1 MGGDGGVSEEGRGRI
16 ATPDRR
22 VRVFVSSTL
31 EELAQERRAARAA
44 ISGLRLTP
52 VMFELGA
59 RPHPP
64 RELYRAYLAQS
75 DVFVGI
81 YWQRYGWV
89 APGESVS
96 GLEDEYLLSGDRPK
110 LIYVKAPAVDREP
123 RLTELLHRVQAD
135 DRASYK
141 VFADAEEL
149 TSLLSDDLAV
159 LLTERFTARHPEAP
173 AGLRPARLPVPPTAM
188 IGRDGDRE
196 ELVARLRGDARLVT
210 VTGPG
215 GVGKT
220 RLALDVA
227 AALANGT
234 AEGVWF
240 VDLAPVPEPARVLGA
255 IAAEL
260 GVQTPGRGRE
270 LDVLADRLA
279 GRRVLLVLDNL
290 EHLLPAAARDVARL
304 LAMVSD
310 LKVLATSRTVLHVR
324 GEQEWPLR
332 PLAVPEQDGD
342 IRPQEAAVSPAVQL
356 FLARAAESRPGFAL
370 TGENAAA
377 VAEICRRLDGVPLAI
392 ELVAA
397 RIRVLPP
404 AVLLER
410 LGDRLDLG
418 GDYADLPE
426 RQRTL
431 RSTVDWSYRLL
442 DAGERA
448 LLAWLSVFVGGWTVQ
463 AAEAVGAGTE
473 PGRSHPDVMTTL
485 SSLVDKSLV
494 TVEDGGSAGPRF
506 RMLGAVAEYAAE
518 RLDERGEREAAA
530 DRLVVFVGHLVEEAA
545 DGMRTA
551 HRPWAARIDD
561 ELGNV
566 RVAWQHTIDRDQA
579 ETAYRIFIPLAF
591 YLWSR
596 SLLPESVAFVDE
608 LVALPSASRLGE
620 AAHGR
625 LLWARAVT
633 NLSVGR
639 VDGVQPMLE
648 EALRI
653 GGRLGDLELVVRV
666 STGLAYLAG
675 VDDAPE
681 ARQTLEKSVS
691 QLRASGDLANTA
703 YALATLAQLARRSG
717 DLDRATAVFEE
728 CLRVAEQVDN
738 EHLQTLVLHQLGF
751 TALLAGKPIGARE
764 YFQAS
769 VAANFNLLDQEGL
782 AYCLDGFA
790 AVARADGNPQAAVR
804 LHAAAAHR
812 RSVVGIAAWPELQPL
827 LDAWAAAAR
836 SALEKSSFE
845 QEWAAGA
852 RLRPADALAYAQD
865 TTGVAR

>member
-75 DVFVGI
+75 EVFVGI

-141 VFADAEEL
+141 VFTDAGEL
-149 TSLLSDDLAV
+149 TGLLSDDLAL

-173 AGLRPARLPVPPTAM
+173 PGLRPARLPVPPTAM
-188 IGRDGDRE
+188 IGRDSDRE
-196 ELVARLRGDARLVT
+196 ALVARLRGDARLVT

-240 VDLAPVPEPARVLGA
+240 VDLAPVPEPARVPGA

-260 GVQTPGRGRE
+260 GVQTPGPRLGT
-270 LDVLADRLA
+270 DVLADRLA

-310 LKVLATSRTVLHVR
+310 LKVLATSRTVLRVR

-356 FLARAAESRPGFAL
+356 FLARAAEARPDFAL
-370 TGENAAA
+370 TAENAAA

-397 RIRVLPP
+397 RTRVLPP

-410 LGDRLDLG
+410 LGGRLDLG

-566 RVAWQHTIDRDQA
+566 RVAWRHTTPPRPSRDRVPDLHPTGLLLVVTQPPPRVGGVRRRTRRVA
-579 ETAYRIFIPLAF
+579 VRIPA
-591 YLWSR
+591 R
-596 SLLPESVAFVDE
+596 RG
-608 LVALPSASRLGE
+608 SAWE
-620 AAHGR
+620 AAVGAGR
-625 LLWARAVT
+625 REPYGGA
-633 NLSVGR
+633 GR
-639 VDGVQPMLE
+639 WCAAD
-648 EALRI
+648 A
-653 GGRLGDLELVVRV
+653 GGG
-666 STGLAYLAG
+666 
-675 VDDAPE
+675 P
-681 ARQTLEKSVS
+681 
-691 QLRASGDLANTA
+691 
-703 YALATLAQLARRSG
+703 
-717 DLDRATAVFEE
+717 
-728 CLRVAEQVDN
+728 
-738 EHLQTLVLHQLGF
+738 
-751 TALLAGKPIGARE
+751 
-764 YFQAS
+764 
-769 VAANFNLLDQEGL
+769 
-782 AYCLDGFA
+782 
-790 AVARADGNPQAAVR
+790 
-804 LHAAAAHR
+804 AHR
-812 RSVVGIAAWPELQPL
+812 RSPRGPGAGGPGQRRPRLSRRRRRRTGGTPDAGEERQPASRQRRSRQHRL
-827 LDAWAAAAR
+827 RPGDAR
-836 SALEKSSFE
+836 SAG
-845 QEWAAGA
+845 QEI
-852 RLRPADALAYAQD
+852 R
-865 TTGVAR
+865 

>member
-1 MGGDGGVSEEGRGRI
+1 MSGI

-31 EELAQERRAARAA
+31 EELAEERRAAREA
-44 ISGLRLTP
+44 IGGLRLTP

-96 GLEDEYLLSGDRPK
+96 GLEDEYLLSGERPK

-141 VFADAEEL
+141 AFADGDEL
-149 TSLLSDDLAV
+149 SGLLADDLAV
-159 LLTERFTARHPEAP
+159 LLTERFTARHPRAP
-173 AGLRPARLPVPPTAM
+173 LGLRPARLPVPPTAM
-188 IGRDGDRE
+188 IGRDGDQE
-196 ELVARLRGDARLVT
+196 ALVARLRGEARLVT

-220 RLALDVA
+220 RLALDVG
-227 AALANGT
+227 AALARGGV
-234 AEGVWF
+234 EGVWF
-240 VDLAPVPEPARVLGA
+240 VDLAPVSEPARVLGA

-260 GVQTPGRGRE
+260 GVQAPDRRRE
-270 LDVLADRLA
+270 LDVLVDRLA
-279 GRRVLLVLDNL
+279 GRQVLLVLDNL
-290 EHLLPAAARDVARL
+290 EHLLPAAARDVAHL
-304 LAMVSD
+304 LAMVPG
-310 LKVLATSRTVLHVR
+310 LKVLATSRTVLRLR

-332 PLAVPEQDGD
+332 PLDVPDQDGD
-342 IRPQEAAVSPAVQL
+342 IRPEEAAAAPAVQL
-356 FLARAAESRPGFAL
+356 FLARAAESRRGFVL
-370 TGENAAA
+370 TAENAAA

-404 AVLLER
+404 EVLLER
-410 LGDRLDLG
+410 LGEQLDLG
-418 GDYADLPE
+418 GAYADVPE

-442 DAGERA
+442 SADERA
-448 LLAWLSVFVGGWTVQ
+448 LLTWLSVFVGGWTVQ

-473 PGRSHPDVMTTL
+473 SERSRPDVLSTL

-494 TVEDGGSAGPRF
+494 MVEDGGSAGPRF
-506 RMLGAVAEYAAE
+506 RMLRAVAEYAAE
-518 RLDERGEREAAA
+518 RLVERGEQEAAA
-530 DRLVVFVGHLVEEAA
+530 DRLVEVVGRLVEEAA

-551 HRPWAARIDD
+551 HRPWAARIDA

-566 RVAWQHTIDRDQA
+566 RVAWRHTIARDQA
-579 ETAYRIFIPLAF
+579 EIAYRIFIRLAYYF
-591 YLWSR
+591 WSR
-596 SLLPESVAFVDE
+596 SVLAE
-608 LVALPSASRLGE
+608 LVAVVEELSALPSASRLDEG
-620 AAHGR
+620 ARGR
-625 LLWARAVT
+625 LLWCRAVV
-633 NLSVGR
+633 NLVVGR
-639 VDGVQPMLE
+639 VGGVQSMLE

-653 GGRLGDLELVVRV
+653 GDRLGDLDLVVRV
-666 STGLAYLAG
+666 SSGLAYLAG
-675 VDDAPE
+675 VDDAPA
-681 ARQTLEKSVS
+681 ARRTLERSITE
-691 QLRASGDLANTA
+691 LRLSDDLANTA
-703 YALATLAQLARRSG
+703 YALSTLAQLARRSG
-717 DLDRATAVFEE
+717 DLERSNAVYAE
-728 CLRVAEQVDN
+728 CLQIAEQVDN

-751 TALLAGKPIGARE
+751 TALLAGKPVRARE

-782 AYCLDGFA
+782 CVLPG
-790 AVARADGNPQAAVR
+790 RVR
-804 LHAAAAHR
+804 R
-812 RSVVGIAAWPELQPL
+812 RRPGRRQP
-827 LDAWAAAAR
+827 ASSGTAAR
-836 SALEKSSFE
+836 
-845 QEWAAGA
+845 GGGT
-852 RLRPADALAYAQD
+852 PAERRRHHPLA
-865 TTGVAR
+865 